1 MVCQRSTLRET
12 IQPPLLTGV
21 APKSKFVCGAAGAK
35 EGQVMA
41 TTRAMIERRRSSRV
55 SIRIPVEVFGDGDH
69 GQLLDTAAEAIA
81 VSRFGALICVSVS
94 PAPGSRVEL
103 LNRLSQE
110 TREFRVVRVSDPR
123 EDGLFELGVEILYP
137 TRNFWGIQFP
147 DERYCA

>member
-1 MVCQRSTLRET
+1 
-12 IQPPLLTGV
+12 
-21 APKSKFVCGAAGAK
+21 
-35 EGQVMA
+35 MA
-41 TTRAMIERRRSSRV
+41 TTRAMIERRGSSRV
-55 SIRIPVEVFGDGDH
+55 AIRIPVKILGNGDH

-94 PAPGSRVEL
+94 SAPGSRLEL

-137 TRNFWGIQFP
+137 ARNFWGIQFP
-147 DERYCA
+147 DERCCA

>member
-1 MVCQRSTLRET
+1 
-12 IQPPLLTGV
+12 
-21 APKSKFVCGAAGAK
+21 
-35 EGQVMA
+35 MA

-55 SIRIPVEVFGDGDH
+55 AIRIPVKIFGNGDQ

-81 VSRFGALICVSVS
+81 VNRFGALICVSVS
-94 PAPGSRVEL
+94 PALGSRVEL
-103 LNRLSQE
+103 LNGLSQE

-137 TRNFWGIQFP
+137 ARNFWGIPLP